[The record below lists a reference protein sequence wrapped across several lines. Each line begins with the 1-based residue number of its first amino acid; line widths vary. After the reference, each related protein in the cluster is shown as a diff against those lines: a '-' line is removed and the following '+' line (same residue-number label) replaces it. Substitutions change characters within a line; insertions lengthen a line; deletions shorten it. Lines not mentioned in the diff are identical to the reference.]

1 VDGKVLRPGLL
12 RRLRSFAAARFPALR
27 RLSALEHR
35 LRVMGKP
42 TAQVFEEIYDQ
53 KLWGADASIS
63 GQGSSLDQTE
73 AVRMALPGLLRELEC
88 RSMLDIPCGDF
99 FWMKTVDLDVDYT
112 GGDIVAALVA
122 RDQEQ
127 FGNDRRRF
135 VRLDLTEDALPKVD
149 LVLCRDCLPHLSNA
163 VITKAIA
170 NLKRSGST
178 YLLTT
183 TFDRRGQNVDVT
195 TGMFRPVNLEIAPF
209 SFGKPLRLIDE
220 KCPTEGHADKRLG
233 LWKISDLRSLSG

>member
-1 VDGKVLRPGLL
+1 
-12 RRLRSFAAARFPALR
+12 LR

-42 TAQVFEEIYDQ
+42 PARVFEQIYEQ
-53 KLWGADASIS
+53 KLWGDDASIS
-63 GQGSSLDQTE
+63 GPGSSMEQTV
-73 AVRMALPGLLRELEC
+73 AVRAALPGLLRELGC

-99 FWMKTVDLDVDYT
+99 FWMKTVDHDVDYT

-127 FGNDRRRF
+127 FGNDHRRF
-135 VRLDLTEDALPKVD
+135 KQLDLTADSLPMVD
-149 LVLCRDCLPHLSNA
+149 LVLCRDCLPHLANA
-163 VITKAIA
+163 TIRKAIA

-183 TFDRRGQNVDVT
+183 TFDERAKNSDAA
-195 TGMFRPVNLEIAPF
+195 TGMFRPLNLEIAPF
-209 SFGKPLRLIDE
+209 SFGPPLRVIDE
-220 KCPTEGHADKRLG
+220 QCPVEGHRDKRLA
-233 LWKISDLRSLSG
+233 LWKIGDLPRLD